1 MTVEEQRLAD
11 DKMRA
16 ELAKLQVEIAML
28 RDKQP
33 HVDERERAELRKLV
47 AEAGQL
53 KVSMFLAPFLAAA
66 ALMGATAALVRLLF
80 V

>member
-28 RDKQP
+28 RDNQP

-47 AEAGQL
+47 AEAGRL

>member
-33 HVDERERAELRKLV
+33 HVDERERAELRELV